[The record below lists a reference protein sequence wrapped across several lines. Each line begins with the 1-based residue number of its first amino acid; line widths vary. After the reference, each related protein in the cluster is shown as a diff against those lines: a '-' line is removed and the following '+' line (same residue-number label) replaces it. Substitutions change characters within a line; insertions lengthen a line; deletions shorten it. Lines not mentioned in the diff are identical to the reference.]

1 MLCLFNKFQDN
12 VLKYKAVKNVIEKN
26 QERE

>member
-1 MLCLFNKFQDN
+1 MLCSFNEFQDN
-12 VLKYKAVKNVIEKN
+12 VLKFKAVKNVIEKN